1 VLDLTDWL
9 DRLVKRLMLICRY
22 SIVAIIG
29 WLTLILVVSV
39 FARFVF
45 NYSLAWV
52 DESSSLLLVWLMLAV
67 APLGFHENFHISLHI
82 LSEASPQRMKVLIGT
97 AVNLATIAFFSITA
111 YFGTVSTISDFSAQL
126 FSIPVARGWATWIL
140 PVSSV
145 VVMVV
150 CLRNIVVLIKDVAGA
165 PVHPKEPIE

>member
-1 VLDLTDWL
+1 
-9 DRLVKRLMLICRY
+9 MLICRY
-22 SIVAIIG
+22 SIIAIIG

-82 LSEASPQRMKVLIGT
+82 VSEALPQSVKAAIGT
-97 AVNLATIAFFSITA
+97 VINLATIAFFSITA

-145 VVMVV
+145 VVMAV
-150 CLRNIVVLIKDVAGA
+150 CLRNIVILIKDAA
-165 PVHPKEPIE
+165 SASAHPKEPIK

>member
-1 VLDLTDWL
+1 LISWL
-9 DRLVKRLMLICRY
+9 DRLVKLLMLICRY
-22 SIVAIIG
+22 FIIAIIG
-29 WLTLILVVSV
+29 WLTLILVISV

-82 LSEASPQRMKVLIGT
+82 LNEALPPKVKAVIGT
-97 AVNLATIAFFSITA
+97 AINLATIAFFSLIA
-111 YFGTVSTISDFSAQL
+111 YFGTISTISDFSSQL

-140 PVSSV
+140 PLSSV
-145 VVMVV
+145 IVIVV
-150 CLRNIVVLIKDVAGA
+150 CLRNIVMLFKDAASGSVYPEA
-165 PVHPKEPIE
+165 PAT

>member
-1 VLDLTDWL
+1 
-9 DRLVKRLMLICRY
+9 MLICRY
-22 SIVAIIG
+22 FIIAIVG
-29 WLTLILVVSV
+29 WLTLVLVVSV

-82 LSEASPQRMKVLIGT
+82 LSEALPPRVKVVIGT
-97 AVNLATIAFFSITA
+97 VINLATIAFFSLTA
-111 YFGTVSTISDFSAQL
+111 CFGTISTVSDFSAQL
-126 FSIPVARGWATWIL
+126 FSIPVARGWATGIL

-145 VVMVV
+145 IVIVV
-150 CLRNIVVLIKDVAGA
+150 CLRNIVMLFKDAAGA
-165 PVHPKEPIE
+165 SFYPKASIT